1 MKVLAMCLIR
11 DLRRPVC
18 LLMLVVVL
26 TVAGVGL
33 LANNIAQI
41 RAALPADTLY
51 GERDLSTL
59 MYDMTRLELALQR
72 ASLIDRSL
80 GQAELR
86 FVADVVRIRAIDR
99 VEGLHDVAELGG
111 QMFASQLLSA
121 LDALDNSLRNQLPPP
136 QVLAHHRDQMADL
149 RQTLRNLN
157 DAVFQTAMAQTTAQR
172 TALTR
177 LQTGTTII
185 IALLGS
191 FGLWLITLLKQ
202 HQHAMRNQEA
212 AEREIRRLAFFDPL
226 TGLANRRMLTERLRQ
241 ALTNHAGEK
250 RHGALIFID
259 LDNFKT
265 LNDTRGHQHGDR
277 LLRQVAQRLQSC
289 VRDSDAVA
297 RIGGDEFVI
306 MMEDIGSS
314 AADAARYAESAGYK
328 ILHALNEAYQLGGDE
343 THSTPSIGI
352 ALFDTASDD
361 IDEVLKC
368 ADLAM
373 YQAKEA
379 GRNTLRFFD
388 PAILTRVSEQ
398 SALEVEL
405 RRALKDRQFSL
416 HFQPQFDRL
425 GRIVGAEALLR
436 WFHPERGMVSP
447 ADFIPVAE
455 RSGLI
460 LPIGRWVM
468 ANACEQLSAW
478 QRDPATRGITLA
490 VNVSARQ
497 FRHPDFVAEVEQ
509 VMRDYDTPPELLQ
522 IELTESLLLDDMEE
536 AIGRMQRLRSLG
548 VEFALDDFGT
558 GYSSLSYLKRLPLSQ
573 LKIDRSFV
581 RDVLTDPNDAAI
593 TRTIIALGRSLGL
606 EVLAEGVETAEQHRF
621 LMEQGCDVFQGYL
634 LARPQRTLPQHPPQ
648 ATEIRAVTASVLS

>member
-1 MKVLAMCLIR
+1 MKVLALCLLR
-11 DLRRPVC
+11 FLRRPAF
-18 LLMLVVVL
+18 LLMLVLVL
-26 TVAGVGL
+26 TLVGVGL
-33 LANNIAQI
+33 LATNIAQI

-59 MYDMTRLELALQR
+59 MYDLTRLDLALHR
-72 ASLIDRSL
+72 ASLGDRDV

-86 FVADVVRIRAIDR
+86 FAADVVRIRTADR
-99 VEGLHDVAELGG
+99 VDALHEAAALGG
-111 QMFASQLLSA
+111 EDFARHLLGE
-121 LDALDNSLRNQLPPP
+121 LDALEAGLDAGLPA
-136 QVLAHHRDQMADL
+136 LAELALHRDEVARL
-149 RQTLRNLN
+149 RQVLRNLN
-157 DAVFQTAMAQTTAQR
+157 VAVFQTAMAQTTAQR
-172 TALTR
+172 TALSR
-177 LQTGTTII
+177 LQTGTTVI
-185 IALLGS
+185 IALLGG
-191 FGLWLITLLKQ
+191 FGLWLILLLKQ
-202 HQHAMRNQEA
+202 QQHAMRNQEA

-226 TGLANRRMLTERLRQ
+226 TGLANRRMLTERLRH
-241 ALTNHAGEK
+241 ALAAHA
-250 RHGALIFID
+250 RQNLHGALIFID

-277 LLRQVAQRLQSC
+277 LLRQVAQRLKSC
-289 VRDSDAVA
+289 VREADTVA

-306 MMEDIGSS
+306 MLEDLGETS
-314 AADAARYAESAGYK
+314 ADAARYAEAAGYK

-352 ALFDTASDD
+352 ALFDTESDD
-361 IDEVLKC
+361 IDDVLKC

-398 SALEVEL
+398 SALEAEL
-405 RRALKDRQFSL
+405 RRALKERQFSL
-416 HFQPQFDRL
+416 HYQPQFDRL
-425 GRIVGAEALLR
+425 GRIIGAEALLR
-436 WFHPERGMVSP
+436 WMHPERGMVSP

-460 LPIGRWVM
+460 LPIGRWIM
-468 ANACEQLSAW
+468 ANACEQLAAW
-478 QRDPATRGITLA
+478 QRNPATRDITMA

-509 VMRDYDTPPELLQ
+509 VMHDYDTPPELLQ

-536 AIGRMQRLRSLG
+536 AIGRMQRLRGLG
-548 VEFALDDFGT
+548 VGFALDDFGT

-593 TRTIIALGRSLGL
+593 ARTIIALGRSLGL
-606 EVLAEGVETAEQHRF
+606 EVLAEGVETVEQHRF

-634 LARPQRTLPQHPPQ
+634 LARPQPALPDGVSVNVGIAP
-648 ATEIRAVTASVLS
+648 VTANVLS